1 MYIKTNNK
9 VYPCVGYDSRPWTL
23 SDARF
28 RLTGDALPAELGDTV
43 ELYQDD
49 GFLLVTKTVADYA
62 RWEVEG
68 HTLVLTNR
76 PVPEPVPA
84 PNPAEPTPPQ
94 PTVQDA
100 MLDMLADLDYRVSQ
114 QELAAMAAKNSEEG

>member
-9 VYPCVGYDSRPWTL
+9 VYPCVGYDSGSGTF

-28 RLTGDALPAELGDTV
+28 RLTGDALPAEPGETV

-49 GFLLVTKTVADYA
+49 GFLLATQTVADYA
-62 RWEVEG
+62 RWELEG

-76 PVPEPVPA
+76 PVTEPVLA
-84 PNPAEPTPPQ
+84 PDPVEPPPQ

-100 MLDMLADLDYRVSQ
+100 MLDMLADLDYRVSK